1 MLFEI
6 EGGDMRFAVVH
17 MTWRKESDP
26 AWPDTNLFQSWDD
39 WVRDE
44 MLPAAKKAAN
54 EEVSA
59 GV

>member
-1 MLFEI
+1 
-6 EGGDMRFAVVH
+6 